1 MTTKKQTKQRTDC
14 TPCIVCA
21 VRLRLDSQ
29 QPTCRLTLRNLLP
42 AHAASMYINTQ
53 RPASQ
58 QPHPC
63 QTSSPCALCM
73 PQGPTTMHGTA
84 SPLSVCATCP
94 RTAITRPGTQQAA
107 IQIRSTMW
115 SHSSCTRA
123 THHFLQAP
131 CLEQLLRY
139 LCATIFQVSHCSLY
153 DLLLTGAWTINCPQK
168 ALLCSNCAL
177 ASTELHTCHS
187 RDRHNCAQADSTEQ
201 SRVHREAPQMLMGVH
216 TVHKHTAAPAGSI
229 RDVRDGLST

>member
-42 AHAASMYINTQ
+42 AHAVSMYINTQ

-153 DLLLTGAWTINCPQK
+153 DLLDFPLVHPQLQSVGTTSLPQPNK
-168 ALLCSNCAL
+168 CLQVSSITPRPTAVYGNIALRPLC
-177 ASTELHTCHS
+177 
-187 RDRHNCAQADSTEQ
+187 
-201 SRVHREAPQMLMGVH
+201 G
-216 TVHKHTAAPAGSI
+216 
-229 RDVRDGLST
+229 